1 MKKNDK
7 KKKNNNFYYVLL
19 IIIQV
24 ILFMNYYNTKI
35 SNIVFDVTYEK
46 LLEITTLYIKKDI
59 VPKYIDY
66 NKLMLTTKNEK
77 DEVISVDLNVDYAN
91 KILAEI
97 IEKIQDNIM
106 KLEKGNIDDFMN
118 NNELKRKDKNLY
130 LEFPLMI
137 YKKGIISYLGPKIPV
152 KIKFYEQVIGNIENK
167 IENYGINNTKINVI
181 MSINLKQRITMP
193 YTIKDKN
200 IQFDSVIGSKIVQ
213 GIIPIYYGNLI
224 GNK

>member
-77 DEVISVDLNVDYAN
+77 DE
-91 KILAEI
+91 
-97 IEKIQDNIM
+97 
-106 KLEKGNIDDFMN
+106 
-118 NNELKRKDKNLY
+118 
-130 LEFPLMI
+130 
-137 YKKGIISYLGPKIPV
+137 
-152 KIKFYEQVIGNIENK
+152 
-167 IENYGINNTKINVI
+167 I
-181 MSINLKQRITMP
+181 MSLLK
-193 YTIKDKN
+193 D
-200 IQFDSVIGSKIVQ
+200 
-213 GIIPIYYGNLI
+213 GIML
-224 GNK
+224 